1 MLKLN
6 EKSILPGSS
15 FDDYLI
21 VPAYSEH
28 RPTDV
33 SIKTRFT
40 DDLIL
45 DMPILAAAMDTISE
59 SDMGLAMGRA
69 GGLAVIHKNMT
80 PKEQLDQVRIVTDAG
95 LKVGAAVSVG
105 EKELARARTIVDN
118 SPVSA
123 IVVDTSHG
131 HSKGVGDMV
140 RLLRERYPK
149 LCIIAGNVAT
159 AAGALYLEECGANV
173 VKVGIGPGSICT
185 TRAVTGCGVPQL
197 FAIYAV
203 AKALDGRIAVI
214 ADGGIR
220 ESGDI
225 TKALAA
231 GASAVM
237 LGSVLA
243 ATKETPGDV
252 IKIGDK
258 KYKGYRG
265 MGSIPAMTHGSKD
278 RYGQGEI
285 NDTKKLVPEGVEALV
300 PYKGSVDEILYK
312 MAGGLRSGMGM
323 VGAKDLASLWER
335 AEFMKITP
343 AAILESRVH
352 SVQQIGS

>member
-1 MLKLN
+1 MLS

-28 RPTDV
+28 RPAQV
-33 SIKTRFT
+33 AINTRLAEGLLL
-40 DDLIL
+40 DL
-45 DMPILAAAMDTISE
+45 PILAAAMDTISE
-59 SDMGLAMGRA
+59 SAMGLAMGRA
-69 GGLAVIHKNMT
+69 GGMAVIHKNMT
-80 PKEQLDQVRIVTDAG
+80 PERQLEEVKVVTDAG
-95 LKVGAAVSVG
+95 FPVAAAVSVG
-105 EKELARARTIVDN
+105 EKEFARAQTIVDN
-118 SPVSA
+118 SPISA
-123 IVVDTSHG
+123 IVVDTAHG

-140 RLLRERYPK
+140 KTLRGRYPK

-159 AAGALYLEECGANV
+159 AAGALYLEECGASV

-185 TRAVTGCGVPQL
+185 TRQVTGCGVPQL
-197 FAIYAV
+197 FAVYDA

-243 ATKETPGDV
+243 ATRETPGDV
-252 IKIGDK
+252 IKVGDK

-265 MGSIPAMTHGSKD
+265 MGSIPAMTQGSKD

-285 NDTKKLVPEGVEALV
+285 DDAKKLVPEGVEALV
-300 PYKGSVDEILYK
+300 PYKGSVDDILYK

-323 VGAKDLASLWER
+323 TGAKDLWALWEK
-335 AEFMKITP
+335 AQFMKITP
-343 AAILESRVH
+343 SAILESHVH
-352 SVQQIGS
+352 SVQQISNKE